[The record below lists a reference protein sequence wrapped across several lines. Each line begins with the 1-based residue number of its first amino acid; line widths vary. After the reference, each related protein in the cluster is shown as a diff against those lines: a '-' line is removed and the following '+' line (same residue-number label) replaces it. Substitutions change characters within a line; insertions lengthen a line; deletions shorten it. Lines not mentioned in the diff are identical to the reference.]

1 MFPNKFRNILVAKQ
15 LCFLVE
21 LSGWMQIAVAS
32 SERISSQRLLFEK
45 LLTVVVIEAFRKY
58 LTNSFDQVSPTPSA
72 IPQKFIKMFTTFCL
86 LTILT
91 NQNAVSMPNIAF

>member
-1 MFPNKFRNILVAKQ
+1 MFLA
-15 LCFLVE
+15 

-32 SERISSQRLLFEK
+32 SERISSQRLRFEK

-58 LTNSFDQVSPTPSA
+58 LTNSLDQVSPTPSA
-72 IPQKFIKMFTTFCL
+72 IPQKSVKIFTTFCL

-91 NQNAVSMPNIAF
+91 NQNAHE